1 MAVLPGNPGVTVS
14 SMYEFDA
21 VSVSTY
27 EAASLAA
34 KLTEKSADGWEV
46 VAIVPAGSDITAY
59 VKRTVA
65 DAAAS
70 STDIA
75 DSSAAEATPAAD
87 VAGVGAAAA
96 SEPAG
101 WGTAPANTPTSS
113 TWGSNSGSDTGSS
126 WGTTTAAATDTSGGW
141 GSGATPAAAPTAPA
155 QPATPSV
162 PAGWYHDP
170 AGRFELRYWDGSA
183 WTEHVSRAGQQ
194 YTDPPVA

>member
-1 MAVLPGNPGVTVS
+1 
-14 SMYEFDA
+14 MYEFDA

-34 KLTEKSADGWEV
+34 KLTEKSADGWDV

-59 VKRTVA
+59 LKRTSS

-70 STDIA
+70 TENAGVAAVTAATVADTASTA
-75 DSSAAEATPAAD
+75 DSAP
-87 VAGVGAAAA
+87 AA

-101 WGTAPANTPTSS
+101 WGTAPAAGAGAAT
-113 TWGSNSGSDTGSS
+113 TWGSNSGGDTSSS
-126 WGTTTAAATDTSGGW
+126 WGPTTAAATDTSGGW
-141 GSGATPAAAPTAPA
+141 GSGASPAAAPTAPA

>member
-1 MAVLPGNPGVTVS
+1 
-14 SMYEFDA
+14 MYEFDA

-46 VAIVPAGSDITAY
+46 VAVVAAGSDVTAY
-59 VKRTVA
+59 LKKQSSDVASTSRT
-65 DAAAS
+65 
-70 STDIA
+70 A
-75 DSSAAEATPAAD
+75 DSSATAVAPVVATEAGATST
-87 VAGVGAAAA
+87 AGTT

-101 WGTAPANTPTSS
+101 WGSAPA
-113 TWGSNSGSDTGSS
+113 
-126 WGTTTAAATDTSGGW
+126 AAATTPAASTPAASTSSW
-141 GSGATPAAAPTAPA
+141 GSGASTTDTSSGARSSNAASTPAQ
-155 QPATPSV
+155 QPASTPSV